1 MAEAAEV
8 GWFARRRTA
17 PNPWVGAVVVR
28 DGVIVGT
35 GATEPPGGAHAE
47 IVALRA
53 AGEHARGAAMFVT
66 LEPCS
71 HQGRTG
77 PCADA
82 LIEAGVGRVVVAL
95 EDPDARIAGQGIE
108 RLRAAGVTVDVG
120 VGADRVSHDLA
131 PYLHHRR
138 TGRAFAVVKTA
149 TSLDGRTAAADGSSQ
164 WITGPAAR
172 ADSHGLRA
180 DAQAVVVG
188 SGTAI
193 ADRPT
198 LTARDC
204 DPEPERQ
211 PMRVLLD
218 ARGRVPATGPLFDPA
233 IAPTLVVTTADAP
246 SAAVDGW
253 RAAGA
258 KVEAIAPA
266 RRDEGGVDLAETLA
280 LLGCE
285 GVLEALFEG
294 GATVHASLLR
304 ADLVDRIVAYTGG
317 VVLGSEGL
325 AAFTG
330 PGPATL
336 TDAPRWRLVDAAPL
350 DGDARLV
357 WEPA

>member
-1 MAEAAEV
+1 MAQAAEV
-8 GWFARRRTA
+8 GLTARRRTA
-17 PNPWVGAVVVR
+17 PNPWVGTVVVR
-28 DGVIVGT
+28 DGVVVGT

-53 AGEHARGAAMFVT
+53 AGDQARGAAVFVT

-71 HQGRTG
+71 HEGRTG

-95 EDPDARIAGQGIE
+95 EDPDARVAGNGID
-108 RLRAAGVTVDVG
+108 RLRAAGVAVDVG
-120 VGADRVSHDLA
+120 VGADRVAHDLA

-149 TSLDGRTAAADGSSQ
+149 TSVDGRTAAADGSSQ

-172 ADSHGLRA
+172 ADGHGLRA

-193 ADRPT
+193 ADRPM
-198 LTARDC
+198 LTARAC
-204 DPEPERQ
+204 DPVPERQ

-218 ARGRVPATGPLFDPA
+218 ARGRVPADGPLFDPA

-246 SAAVDGW
+246 AAAVDGW

-258 KVEAIAPA
+258 KVEAVEPPGSG
-266 RRDEGGVDLAETLA
+266 EGGVDLTETLA
-280 LLGCE
+280 LLGRE

-294 GATVHASLLR
+294 GATVHGSLLR
-304 ADLVDRIVAYTGG
+304 ADLADRIVAYTGG

-325 AAFTG
+325 AAFAGT
-330 PGPATL
+330 GPATL
-336 TDAPRWRLVDAAPL
+336 GDAPRWRLVDAAPL

-357 WEPA
+357 WERA